1 MQISGE
7 PPMSCY
13 SASRL
18 GYRLCLGTVLV
29 LAGLRIASAEPSPFE
44 AGKQKS
50 AELRFIEGLPV
61 ATVSGTPEEIGEQ
74 LGNLLKK
81 PLNQLPAKQEAF
93 AKGFGYNQPPAALIK
108 TGSLFLPLF
117 PDNHRRE
124 LQATAKAADLDAN
137 FLIFGNLMYEL
148 SRFPACSTLT
158 VEPSRSKSGEMLFG
172 RNLDFPTFGF
182 LDKYSLVI
190 VYRPTG
196 KHAFASMT
204 FPGFVGVSSGMNDAG
219 LCVAQLEV
227 DRSAE
232 KKPSFNPTGTPVAIC
247 FRRILEEC
255 TTVDEAEK
263 LLRQQSRLIMCN
275 LAVCDRK
282 TAAVLELTPSTVV
295 RRPPDRGLCAC
306 TNHFR
311 TEDLAVDKRCHRYAT
326 LAAAQKLDKLA
337 EGDVGKYLNA
347 VNQGNNTI
355 QTMIFEPA
363 TLRAH
368 VSFGPLP
375 SSAQPLKLVDLAPL
389 LRTDKTGETDTP
401 VE

>member
-1 MQISGE
+1 MTNQIARSFCFRV
-7 PPMSCY
+7 S
-13 SASRL
+13 
-18 GYRLCLGTVLV
+18 LV
-29 LAGLRIASAEPSPFE
+29 VVVVACSNAAAAEPSRFE
-44 AGKQKS
+44 AAKYKS

-74 LGNLLKK
+74 LGSLLKK
-81 PLNQLPAKQEAF
+81 PLAQLPAKQETF
-93 AKGFGYNQPPAALIK
+93 AKGFGYSQPPAALIK

-117 PDNHRRE
+117 PESHRRE
-124 LQATAKAADLDAN
+124 LQATAKAADLDVN

-190 VYRPTG
+190 VYRPTD

-204 FPGFVGVSSGMNDAG
+204 FPGFIGVSSGMNDAG

-227 DRSAE
+227 GRSAE
-232 KKPSFNPTGTPVAIC
+232 QKPSFNPTGTPVAIC

-263 LLRQQSRLIMCN
+263 LLREQSRMIMCN
-275 LAVCDRK
+275 LAICDRK
-282 TAAVLELTPSTVV
+282 TAAVLELTPSTVS
-295 RRPPDRGLCAC
+295 RRPADRGLCAC

-311 TEDLAVDKRCHRYAT
+311 TDDLAVDKHCHRYST
-326 LAAAQKLDKLA
+326 LSAAQKSDQLA
-337 EGDVGKYLNA
+337 RGDVATHLHA
-347 VNQGNNTI
+347 VNQGQNTI

-375 SSAQPLKLVDLAPL
+375 SSGQPLKLIDLAPL
-389 LRTDKTGETDTP
+389 LRGDKTEASDAPTK
-401 VE
+401 